1 MRVNVNLF
9 DSFIEN
15 IIYFIERKVK
25 VSGLLESLEIMN
37 NAYCRLGVIAW
48 HFFPYKL
55 QSLLNNRRRI

>member
-37 NAYCRLGVIAW
+37 YAYC
-48 HFFPYKL
+48 
-55 QSLLNNRRRI
+55 